1 MKIEKIKRGSL
12 SKGDCAVALDG
23 VVLSCGEKEI
33 VFSFEGRRL
42 LMRDDGNPFN
52 DFFFPDDSAC
62 NIFKLEK

>member
-33 VFSFEGRRL
+33 VFSFEKGKML
-42 LMRDDGNPFN
+42 LREGDISFRE
-52 DFFFPDDSAC
+52 FLFPDDSVC